1 MKVVISKT
9 EITCDACGVNLTQA
23 GDSPRALS
31 VGKIDLCSMCVNEI
45 ISKRNGRGS
54 GIIHEAVSSS
64 EKREDFPF
72 GEPDKDSWGK

>member
-45 ISKRNGRGS
+45 ISKRNGGYHAEGYS
-54 GIIHEAVSSS
+54 AVN
-64 EKREDFPF
+64 
-72 GEPDKDSWGK
+72 EPDKDSWGK